1 MINKEIL
8 QLRKRISDRRPKF
21 VRQESWRYDR
31 LSESW
36 RKPKGKDNK
45 MRKQYSGVPA
55 LVKIG
60 YRGPKVAR
68 GLHPSGYND
77 CLVFNANDLSRLD
90 PRKDAARLSHSI
102 GGRKRAQII
111 AAATDMGIKLLN
123 AGKLPS
129 SSQRLAAKTSSS
141 DKENKRTEDV

>member
-1 MINKEIL
+1 
-8 QLRKRISDRRPKF
+8 
-21 VRQESWRYDR
+21 
-31 LSESW
+31 
-36 RKPKGKDNK
+36 

-111 AAATDMGIKLLN
+111 AAATEMGIKLLN
-123 AGKLPS
+123 GGKLPS
-129 SSQRLAAKTSSS
+129 SSQKLSAKASSS
-141 DKENKRTEDV
+141 DKENKRTEDI

>member
-1 MINKEIL
+1 
-8 QLRKRISDRRPKF
+8 
-21 VRQESWRYDR
+21 
-31 LSESW
+31 
-36 RKPKGKDNK
+36 

-77 CLVFNANDLSRLD
+77 CLVFNVNDLSRLD
-90 PRKDAARLSHSI
+90 PREDAARLSHSI

-111 AAATDMGIKLLN
+111 AAATEMGIKLLN

-129 SSQRLAAKTSSS
+129 SSQRLATKTNSS